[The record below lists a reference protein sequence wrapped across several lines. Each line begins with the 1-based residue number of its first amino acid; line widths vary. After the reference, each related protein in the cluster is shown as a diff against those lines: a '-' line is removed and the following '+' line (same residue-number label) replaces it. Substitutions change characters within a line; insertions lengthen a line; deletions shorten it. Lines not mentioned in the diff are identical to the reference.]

1 MLSHHIYFAN
11 QKYAV
16 IIIKDFQYTYETLRF
31 KITSFLKLFYMGGC
45 HINKEFVVGISFL

>member
-1 MLSHHIYFAN
+1 MSSHHIYFAN

-31 KITSFLKLFYMGGC
+31 KITSFLKLLYMGGC